1 MSIRSFLRSLFDSS
15 PKQGS
20 ASSDEKSFNVVGEPG
35 CGGSAY
41 AGAAGGGGSIVTVQT
56 IGAFKDAKM
65 IGAGGSKECRVIHIE
80 DEQYTGGRGGTCH
93 AVAAGG
99 GGTDNSVVTLKHSG
113 ETSGEI
119 WGVGA
124 AHARDVPPI
133 GGGYA
138 APPVTVPE
146 EWKQVQI
153 EVSNK
158 PKSR

>member
-1 MSIRSFLRSLFDSS
+1 MNIRSFLRSLFDSS

-20 ASSDEKSFNVVGEPG
+20 ASSDEKSFNVDGEPG

-93 AVAAGG
+93 QG
-99 GGTDNSVVTLKHSG
+99 
-113 ETSGEI
+113 
-119 WGVGA
+119 
-124 AHARDVPPI
+124 
-133 GGGYA
+133 
-138 APPVTVPE
+138 
-146 EWKQVQI
+146 
-153 EVSNK
+153 
-158 PKSR
+158 

>member
-1 MSIRSFLRSLFDSS
+1 MMRNDSQHPFQEGPSIPTGIR
-15 PKQGS
+15 
-20 ASSDEKSFNVVGEPG
+20 
-35 CGGSAY
+35 C
-41 AGAAGGGGSIVTVQT
+41 GGSIVTVQT

-119 WGVGA
+119 WGVGV

-138 APPVTVPE
+138 APPATE
-146 EWKQVQI
+146 GQG
-153 EVSNK
+153 NK
-158 PKSR
+158 IG